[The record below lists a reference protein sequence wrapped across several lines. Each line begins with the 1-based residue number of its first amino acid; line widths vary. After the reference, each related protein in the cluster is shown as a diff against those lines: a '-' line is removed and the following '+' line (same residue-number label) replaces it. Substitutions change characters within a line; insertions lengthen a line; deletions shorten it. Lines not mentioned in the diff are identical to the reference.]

1 MAKKIVVVGGVAGGM
16 SFAARCRRLD
26 AAADIVVFERGRDVS
41 FSNCSLP
48 FHLSGIVEK
57 ASSLVLVTPQV
68 FRERYNLDVRTGH
81 EVLAIDREAK
91 SVEVR
96 NLESGDTFTESYD
109 ELCLSPG
116 AAPLVPGTITGSDR
130 DNVYTVRNVV
140 DIERLKA
147 AADEATD
154 IVVVGGGFI
163 GLEVAENLRLAGKN
177 VTLVEAMD
185 QVMVRL
191 DPDIVQL
198 VHRELLDKGVQVIVN
213 DGIAEIA
220 ATNVT
225 LSSGR
230 TVKAQVVVMAIG
242 VVPETKLA
250 REAGLE
256 IGTTGAIWVD
266 ANYCT
271 SDPAIHAVG
280 DAIEEFN
287 LLTGKP
293 QRLALAGPAQRQA
306 RAAADHVYGRFH
318 RRLGVI
324 GSTVLQVFDLTVAST
339 GLNEHDCRL
348 AGLSF
353 DTVYYINADK
363 VGLMPTS
370 SPLHL
375 KLLFEVPT
383 GRLLGAQAVGKHGAD
398 KRIDVVATLLQRG
411 GTLEDLADL
420 ELAYSPLYS
429 TAKDVLNMAGLVALN
444 QLHGE
449 IKQVQASAV
458 RDLLA
463 EEAVIIDVREPGEYA
478 RGHVQGA
485 LNIPFSEFRNRL
497 DEIPTDVP
505 VYLHC
510 RIGQRSYY
518 VTRELNQIGFP
529 LATNIDGAF
538 LQLSNFEYFHDETD
552 PREPIVTNYNFN

>member
-26 AAADIVVFERGRDVS
+26 ASADIVVFERGRDVS

-48 FHLSGIVEK
+48 FHLSGIVEP

-68 FRERYNLDVRTGH
+68 FKDRYNLDVRTGH
-81 EVLAIDREAK
+81 EVVSIDRDAK
-91 SVEVR
+91 TVEVR
-96 NLESGDTFTESYD
+96 DVKTGDTFSEPYD

-116 AAPLVPGTITGSDR
+116 ASPLVPNIPGAAG
-130 DNVYTVRNVV
+130 DNVFTVRNVV
-140 DIERLKA
+140 DIERLRA
-147 AADEATD
+147 ASDAATD

-163 GLEVAENLRLAGKN
+163 GLEVMENLRLAGKN

-198 VHRELLDKGVQVIVN
+198 LHREIHDQGVELILG
-213 DGIAEIA
+213 DGISQI
-220 ATNVT
+220 TPTGVT
-225 LSSGR
+225 LASGR
-230 TVKAQVVVMAIG
+230 TISAQAVVMAIG

-256 IGTTGAIWVD
+256 IGTTGAIKVD
-266 ANYCT
+266 VNYCT
-271 SDPAIHAVG
+271 SDPSIHAVG

-287 LLTGKP
+287 LLTGQP

-306 RAAADHVYGRFH
+306 RAAADHVYGRFT
-318 RRLGVI
+318 RRRGVLG
-324 GSTVLQVFDLTVAST
+324 SSVLQVFDLTAAST
-339 GLNEHDCRL
+339 GLNERDCRQ

-353 DTVYYINADK
+353 DTVYYINTDK
-363 VGLMPTS
+363 VGLMPTA

-375 KLLFEVPT
+375 KVLFEVPT
-383 GRLLGAQAVGKHGAD
+383 GRLLGAQAVGKQGAD
-398 KRIDVVATLLQRG
+398 KRIDVFATLLQHG
-411 GTLEDLADL
+411 GTLHDLAEL

-463 EEAVIIDVREPGEYA
+463 EEAVIIDVREPGEFA
-478 RGHVQGA
+478 RGHVKGA
-485 LNIPFSEFRNRL
+485 VNIPFSQFRNRL
-497 DEIPTDVP
+497 DEIPKDVP

-518 VTRELNQIGFP
+518 MTRELNQIGFP

-538 LQLSNFEYFHDETD
+538 LQLCNFEYFHDTTD
-552 PREPIVTNYNFN
+552 PREPVVTKYNFR